1 MLTADFAVVIFP
13 ETAGMAME
21 TLSGIGRDLMDRGTH
36 VWRLS
41 SNQNVHDWERL
52 GSLAVGGSMVLA
64 FLARPSLRGA
74 AVALAGGALVYR
86 GVTGY
91 CHLYRLMGIDTREGR
106 KASTAIAA
114 LQGKKV
120 EKTVFVRRPARDLY
134 ESWRKLD
141 NLPQFMQH
149 LVNVTEL
156 EGGRSHWVARGLLG
170 TTVEWDAEIIED
182 RPGDVISW
190 RSLPG
195 ADVETAGAVHFSE
208 QPDGGTA
215 VRVSLKYKPPAG
227 RAGAA
232 IAAAL
237 GQSVDER
244 LEEDLQGFKQH
255 METASGA
262 IRA

>member
-1 MLTADFAVVIFP
+1 
-13 ETAGMAME
+13 MAME
-21 TLSGIGRDLMDRGTH
+21 TLSGTGRDLMDRGTH

-41 SNQNVHDWERL
+41 SNQNLHDWERL

-91 CHLYRLMGIDTREGR
+91 CHLYRLMGIDTRRGR
-106 KASTAIAA
+106 KPSTAIPA
-114 LQGKKV
+114 LEGAKV
-120 EKTVFVRRPARDLY
+120 EKTVFVNRTPDDLY
-134 ESWRKLD
+134 RFWRKLD
-141 NLPQFMQH
+141 NLPQVMQH

-156 EGGRSHWVARGLLG
+156 EDGRSHWVARGLLG

-195 ADVETAGAVHFSE
+195 ADVDTAGSVHFFE
-208 QPDGGTA
+208 RPGGGTT
-215 VRVSLKYKPPAG
+215 VRVSLKYDPPAG
-227 RAGAA
+227 KAGAA

-244 LEEDLQGFKQH
+244 LEDDLQRFKQH
-255 METASGA
+255 METAAGA
-262 IRA
+262 IEA